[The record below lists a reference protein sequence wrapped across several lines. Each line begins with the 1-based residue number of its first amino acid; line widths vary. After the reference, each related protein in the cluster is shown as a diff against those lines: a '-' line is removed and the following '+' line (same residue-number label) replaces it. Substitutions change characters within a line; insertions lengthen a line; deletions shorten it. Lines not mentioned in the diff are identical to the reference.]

1 MAVYLSP
8 FGGVG
13 AQFFDNTGNPLAGG
27 KIFSYAS
34 GTNTPQATYT
44 TYLGNIAHSNPI
56 ILDAAGRTPAGGE
69 IWLDVTQVYKFVLQ
83 TSTNL
88 LIGTF
93 DNITGPGALVFDVN
107 NFTGNGIQLIFT
119 LTAAPYSEDITFIYI
134 NGVYQNKNT
143 YSVSGTT
150 VTFTQAPPLTSTI
163 EVMFIPSVQNIGLN
177 NFTGD
182 GTTVAYTLTVA
193 PFSENS
199 TFVFINGVYQQ
210 KNTYTV
216 VGTTLT
222 FSTAPPI
229 TSTIEVVY
237 T

>member
-1 MAVYLSP
+1 MVVYLSP

-27 KIFSYAS
+27 KIYSYAA

-44 TYLGNIAHSNPI
+44 TYLGNVAHSNPI

-69 IWLDVTQVYKFVLQ
+69 IWLNATQVYKFVLQ
-83 TSTNL
+83 TSTNV

-93 DNITGPGALVFDVN
+93 DNITGPGSLVFTIDD
-107 NFTGNGIQLIFT
+107 FTGNGSQVTFT
-119 LTAAPYSEDITFIYI
+119 LSNTPYSKDITFVYI

-143 YSVSGTT
+143 YNIAGNTLVFTT
-150 VTFTQAPPLTSTI
+150 APPNTSTI
-163 EVMFIPSVQNIGLN
+163 EIMYLQQIQPVGVDD
-177 NFTGD
+177 FTGD
-182 GTTVAYTLTVA
+182 GATTVFTLSGSPLT
-193 PFSENS
+193 ENA

-222 FSTAPPI
+222 FSTAPPN
-229 TSTIEVVY
+229 TSIIEVVY

>member
-83 TSTNL
+83 TSTNV

-93 DNITGPGALVFDVN
+93 DNIIGTGSLVFTID
-107 NFTGNGIQLIFT
+107 NFTGNGVQLVFNLSNT
-119 LTAAPYSEDITFIYI
+119 PYSKDITFVYI

-143 YSVSGTT
+143 YNIVGSTLVFTT
-150 VTFTQAPPLTSTI
+150 APPITSSIEIMYLQVIQPVGVDDFVGNGSTTI
-163 EVMFIPSVQNIGLN
+163 
-177 NFTGD
+177 FTLSGSPA
-182 GTTVAYTLTVA
+182 T
-193 PFSENS
+193 ENA

-216 VGTTLT
+216 AGTTFT

-229 TSTIEVVY
+229 TSIIEVVY

>member
-27 KIFSYAS
+27 KIFSYAA

-44 TYLGNIAHSNPI
+44 TYLGNVAHSNPI

-69 IWLDVTQVYKFVLQ
+69 IWLEVTQVYKFVLQ
-83 TSTNL
+83 TSANV

-93 DNITGPGALVFDVN
+93 DNIVGAGSLFSTID
-107 NFTGNGIQLIFT
+107 NFTGTGSTTVFILSN
-119 LTAAPYSEDITFIYI
+119 APFNKNVTFVYI

-143 YSVSGTT
+143 YSVSGNAL
-150 VTFTQAPPLTSTI
+150 TFTTAPPNTATI
-163 EVMFIPSVQNIGLN
+163 EVMYLQIAQTIGLN
-177 NFTGD
+177 DFTGN
-182 GTTVAYTLTVA
+182 GIATTFTLTGS
-193 PFSENS
+193 PFNVNS

-222 FSTAPPI
+222 FSTAPPNM
-229 TSTIEVVY
+229 STIEVVY

>member
-27 KIFSYAS
+27 KIYSYAA

-44 TYLGNIAHSNPI
+44 TYLGNVAHSNPI

-83 TSTNL
+83 TSTNV

-93 DNITGPGALVFDVN
+93 DNITGPGSLVFTIDD
-107 NFTGNGIQLIFT
+107 FTGNGSQVTFT
-119 LTAAPYSEDITFIYI
+119 LSNTPYSKDITFVYI

-143 YSVSGTT
+143 YNIAGNTLVFTT
-150 VTFTQAPPLTSTI
+150 APPNTSTI
-163 EVMFIPSVQNIGLN
+163 EIMYLQQIQPVGVDD
-177 NFTGD
+177 FTGN
-182 GTTVAYTLTVA
+182 GSTTVFTLSGSPLT
-193 PFSENS
+193 ENA

-222 FSTAPPI
+222 FSTAPPN

>member
-27 KIFSYAS
+27 KIFSYAA

-69 IWLDVTQVYKFVLQ
+69 IWLDVAQTYKFVLQ
-83 TSTNL
+83 TSTNV

-93 DNITGPGALVFDVN
+93 DNITTPGPLVFEIN
-107 NFTGNGIQLIFT
+107 NFTGNGVQLIFT
-119 LTAAPYSEDITFIYI
+119 LTVAPYSEDITFIYI

-143 YSVSGTT
+143 YSLNGTAI
-150 VTFTQAPPLTSTI
+150 TFTQAPPTTSTI
-163 EVMFIPSVQNIGLN
+163 EVMYIPSVQYVVVN
-177 NFTGD
+177 NFTGN
-182 GTTVAYTLTVA
+182 GVTVAYTLTVA
-193 PFSENS
+193 PFSQNS
-199 TFVFINGVYQQ
+199 TFVFVDGVYQQ

-222 FSTAPPI
+222 FTTAPPNN
-229 TSTIEVVY
+229 SSIEFVY